1 LFFYT
6 FAARKLTLSFMEIEN
21 VINKIVQGR
30 LRKGYSYENMAEELH
45 LSAPAYRKLEIGE
58 TKLSVERLF
67 QISVILEM
75 PLTELLDIDN
85 KCVMQNS
92 YHNDVVYQQKI
103 ERFYQE
109 NKEITEQLI
118 RAKDELILQLQK
130 EVEFLKSKILS

>member
-1 LFFYT
+1 
-6 FAARKLTLSFMEIEN
+6 MEIEK

-30 LRKGYSYENMAEELH
+30 LRKGYSYENMAEELR
-45 LSAPAYRKLEIGE
+45 LSVPAYRKLAIGE

-75 PLTELLDIDN
+75 PLTELLDIDDEHM
-85 KCVMQNS
+85 VQNN
-92 YHNDVVYQQKI
+92 YHNDTVYQQKI
-103 ERFYQE
+103 EHFYQE

>member
-1 LFFYT
+1 
-6 FAARKLTLSFMEIEN
+6 MEIEN

>member
-1 LFFYT
+1 
-6 FAARKLTLSFMEIEN
+6 MEIEN

-45 LSAPAYRKLEIGE
+45 LSVPAYRKLEIGE
-58 TKLSVERLF
+58 TKLSAERLF

-75 PLTELLDIDN
+75 PLSELLDIDDECMVQHN
-85 KCVMQNS
+85 
-92 YHNDVVYQQKI
+92 YHNDTVYQQKI
-103 ERFYQE
+103 EHFYQE

-118 RAKDELILQLQK
+118 KAKDELILQLQK

>member
-1 LFFYT
+1 
-6 FAARKLTLSFMEIEN
+6 MEIEK

-45 LSAPAYRKLEIGE
+45 LSVPAYRKLEIGE

-67 QISVILEM
+67 QISVILEI
-75 PLTELLDIDN
+75 PLSELLDIDDEHM
-85 KCVMQNS
+85 VQNN
-92 YHNDVVYQQKI
+92 YHNDTVYQQKI
-103 ERFYQE
+103 EHFYQE

-130 EVEFLKSKILS
+130 EVEFLKTKILS

>member
-1 LFFYT
+1 
-6 FAARKLTLSFMEIEN
+6 MEIEK

-45 LSAPAYRKLEIGE
+45 LSVPAYRKLEIGE

-75 PLTELLDIDN
+75 TLSELLDIDDERM
-85 KCVMQNS
+85 VQNN
-92 YHNDVVYQQKI
+92 YHNDTVYQQKI
-103 ERFYQE
+103 EHFYQE

>member
-1 LFFYT
+1 
-6 FAARKLTLSFMEIEN
+6 MEIEK

-30 LRKGYSYENMAEELH
+30 LRKGYSYENMAEELR
-45 LSAPAYRKLEIGE
+45 LSVPAYRKLEIGE

-75 PLTELLDIDN
+75 PLSELLDIDDEHM
-85 KCVMQNS
+85 VQNN
-92 YHNDVVYQQKI
+92 YHNDTVYQQKI
-103 ERFYQE
+103 EHFYQE

-130 EVEFLKSKILS
+130 EVEFLKSKILT

>member
-1 LFFYT
+1 
-6 FAARKLTLSFMEIEN
+6 MEIEK

-30 LRKGYSYENMAEELH
+30 LRKGYSYENMAEELR
-45 LSAPAYRKLEIGE
+45 LSVPAYRKLEIGE

-75 PLTELLDIDN
+75 PLTELLDIDDEHM
-85 KCVMQNS
+85 VQNN
-92 YHNDVVYQQKI
+92 YHNDTVYQQKI
-103 ERFYQE
+103 EHFYQE

>member
-1 LFFYT
+1 
-6 FAARKLTLSFMEIEN
+6 MEIEK

-45 LSAPAYRKLEIGE
+45 LSVPAYRKLEIGE

-75 PLTELLDIDN
+75 PLSELLDIDDEHM
-85 KCVMQNS
+85 VQNN
-92 YHNDVVYQQKI
+92 YHNDTVYQQKI
-103 ERFYQE
+103 EHFYQE

>member
-1 LFFYT
+1 
-6 FAARKLTLSFMEIEN
+6 MEIEK

-30 LRKGYSYENMAEELH
+30 LRKGYSYENMAEELR
-45 LSAPAYRKLEIGE
+45 LSVPAYRKLEIGE

-75 PLTELLDIDN
+75 PLSELLDIDDEHM
-85 KCVMQNS
+85 VQNN
-92 YHNDVVYQQKI
+92 YHNDTVYQQKI
-103 ERFYQE
+103 EHFYQE